1 MVIKVFILD
10 LYEGFILKVF
20 AEALKETRKRGF
32 QEEFGA
38 GFSDERAES
47 GYNFILN
54 GPNEKLFAKI
64 VREKIREVKKAGIP
78 KREGR
83 T

>member
-1 MVIKVFILD
+1 MATKVFIPD

-20 AEALKETRKRGF
+20 ADALKETRKRGL

-38 GFSDERAES
+38 GFSDERAEG
-47 GYNFILN
+47 GYNFVLK

-64 VREKIREVKKAGIP
+64 VRDKIREVKKAGKP